1 MNVYADTSFLVA
13 LYLLQPN
20 SPSVSAF
27 MRQHGQPLPFTP
39 WHRLEVRNALRLAVF
54 NKAITSQQVK
64 IQLKQLEE
72 DLREQ
77 MLLTHTP
84 VDWISVLRRAEN
96 LGARHNESIGCR
108 SGDLFHIAAA
118 MEMDTELF
126 LTFNYRQGKLAK
138 ETGLTV
144 KG

>member
-1 MNVYADTSFLVA
+1 
-13 LYLLQPN
+13 
-20 SPSVSAF
+20 

-64 IQLKQLEE
+64 IQSKQLEE

-108 SGDLFHIAAA
+108 SGDLFHIAAT